1 MWAIRLENTKGKQH
15 YEQKEN
21 KRINA
26 DNIKGKEDWEKHTMK
41 VLDKLR
47 D

>member
-1 MWAIRLENTKGKQH
+1 MSKKKRKQH
-15 YEQKEN
+15 YEKRN
-21 KRINA
+21 MRINA